1 MPAVILTAI
10 YRYVNSLED
19 RMEKMEML
27 LKRVGFDFEKV
38 IRQSLFHLESIRS
51 HDIIELH
58 CIVSCGVP

>member
-1 MPAVILTAI
+1 
-10 YRYVNSLED
+10 
-19 RMEKMEML
+19 ML